1 MKRQALKFIL
11 LLAGAG
17 LALGFT
23 APGHLPARV
32 LAGRRPT
39 APAGL
44 PLRLIR
50 DIPLPGRTT
59 RFDYESY
66 DPRTGLLFISHLGDS
81 QVLAFNTRTQ
91 KLQGVIRGVA
101 HVHGVLAV
109 PQLRR
114 VYASAT
120 GQNEVDAIDER
131 TLKITARIPGGNYPD
146 GMAYDPKL
154 RLLFVSDEAGGADTV
169 IDTRTERRIA
179 TIPLGGQAG
188 NTQFDSGTG
197 RMLVD
202 VQTRNR
208 LMALDPNS
216 LRIVARYSLPG
227 CRHDHGL
234 YIDSNARLAFVACDG
249 NARLLTF
256 DLDQHRVLAI
266 HRLGKYP
273 DVLSFDASRRRLYVA
288 SESGVVA
295 VFALRH
301 RALRLLGRAYLAY
314 EAHSVA
320 VDGQGRVYFPLQN
333 WQGKPV
339 LRVMRP
345 TR

>member
-1 MKRQALKFIL
+1 MPPCKRIVLQYIFL
-11 LLAGAG
+11 LPAAAG
-17 LALGFT
+17 LALGFKT
-23 APGHLPARV
+23 PP
-32 LAGRRPT
+32 RPS
-39 APAGL
+39 L

-66 DPRTGLLFISHLGDS
+66 DPRTGLLFIAHLGDS
-81 QVLAFNTRTQ
+81 EVLAFNTRTQ
-91 KLQGVIRGVA
+91 TLAGVIHGVA

-109 PQLRR
+109 PQLGR

-120 GQNEVDAIDER
+120 GKNEIDAIDER
-131 TLKITARIPGGNYPD
+131 TLQITARIPGGDYPD
-146 GMAYDPKL
+146 GLAYDP
-154 RLLFVSDEAGGADTV
+154 RLQRLFVSEEAGGTDTV
-169 IDTRTERRIA
+169 IDTRSERRIA

-188 NTQFDSGTG
+188 NTQYDSGSG
-197 RMLVD
+197 LMLVG
-202 VQTRNR
+202 VQPQNR
-208 LMALDPNS
+208 LKALDPRT
-216 LRIVARYSLPG
+216 LKITAKYALPG

-234 YIDSNARLAFVACDG
+234 LIDAPARLAFVACDG

-256 DLDQHRVLAI
+256 DLNRHRVLAI
-266 HRLGKYP
+266 HRLGKDP
-273 DVLSFDASRRRLYVA
+273 DVLSFDISRQRLYVA
-288 SESGVVA
+288 SESGVVT

-314 EAHSVA
+314 EAHSAA

-333 WQGKPV
+333 LHGRPA

-345 TR
+345 IP